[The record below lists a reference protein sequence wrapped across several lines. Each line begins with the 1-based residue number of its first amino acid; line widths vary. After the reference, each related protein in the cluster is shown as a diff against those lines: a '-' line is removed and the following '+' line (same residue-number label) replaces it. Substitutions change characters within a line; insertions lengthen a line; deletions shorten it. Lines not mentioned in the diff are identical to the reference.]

1 MTTPTRPKKTYS
13 SPRLRRYGD
22 LRTLTEG
29 TQKAK
34 NEANNGANP
43 GPKTRASTG

>member
-1 MTTPTRPKKTYS
+1 MTMPTHPKKTYTP
-13 SPRLRRYGD
+13 PRLRRYGD